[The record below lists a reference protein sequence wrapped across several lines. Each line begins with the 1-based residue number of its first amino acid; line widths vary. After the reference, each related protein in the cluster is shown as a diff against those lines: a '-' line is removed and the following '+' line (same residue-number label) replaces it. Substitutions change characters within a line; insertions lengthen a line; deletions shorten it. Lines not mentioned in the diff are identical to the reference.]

1 MHLSYLCDWFSTK
14 RKFNHFKFNLIIN
27 IVGMTF
33 EVKEQKPPIYFIWSE
48 DAKKINDS
56 DNIITGFKNKIILF
70 LLDICISNELRSRSA
85 SGPYFLRSR
94 SAQELTSEILE
105 SSGRCTCQT
114 NGLSFLAW
122 TTWAGGRRR
131 VGEPVWV
138 PLDCCLRSPFI

>member
-1 MHLSYLCDWFSTK
+1 
-14 RKFNHFKFNLIIN
+14 
-27 IVGMTF
+27 MTF
-33 EVKEQKPPIYFIWSE
+33 EVKEQIPPIYFIWSE

-105 SSGRCTCQT
+105 SSGRCICQT
-114 NGLSFLAW
+114 NGLFFLAW
-122 TTWAGGRRR
+122 TTWAGGRRE

-138 PLDCCLRSPFI
+138 PLHYFPPARRQSPDWLLHKTSQTSR